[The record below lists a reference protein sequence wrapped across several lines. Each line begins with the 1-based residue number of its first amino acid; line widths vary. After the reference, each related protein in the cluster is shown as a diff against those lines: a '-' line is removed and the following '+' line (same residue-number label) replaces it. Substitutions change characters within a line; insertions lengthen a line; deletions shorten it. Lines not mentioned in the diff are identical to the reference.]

1 MLVILILFALS
12 FTLCVIYIKCKWKI
26 YVNDVIFRK
35 IDLLRRYNI
44 LSGVWPCD
52 DGFMSLIFSA
62 FRHTIIPI
70 VFSLIIW
77 FSDSNILHSAL
88 LFISLLYAISII
100 PRYKVRKRDYISA
113 GEASRELL
121 KPVKSACFSII
132 VCAFLNYFILLGCYL
147 SSYMR

>member
-88 LFISLLYAISII
+88 LLYHSFMLFLLFHVTKYGKGII
-100 PRYKVRKRDYISA
+100 YPQEKRVVNS
-113 GEASRELL
+113 
-121 KPVKSACFSII
+121 
-132 VCAFLNYFILLGCYL
+132 
-147 SSYMR
+147 